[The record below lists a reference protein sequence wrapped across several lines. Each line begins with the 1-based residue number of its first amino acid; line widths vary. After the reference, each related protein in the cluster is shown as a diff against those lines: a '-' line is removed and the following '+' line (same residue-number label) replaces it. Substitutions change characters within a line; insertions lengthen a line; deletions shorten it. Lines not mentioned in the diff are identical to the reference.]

1 MKSLLLATGLVI
13 ASLPALAGD
22 VVTYTTEDSY
32 DDVTFSIES
41 AITDKGLV
49 IDSISHVGEMLER
62 TKGDVGSDVTI
73 FSQADVYSFCSA
85 KVSRAV
91 MEADPMNLRFCPYGI
106 FVMVTPDK
114 PDQTTVGYR
123 AMPEGPMQQVQ
134 TMLDEI
140 VKEAL
145 GD

>member
-1 MKSLLLATGLVI
+1 MKSLLLATGLV
-13 ASLPALAGD
+13 ALALPALASD
-22 VVTYTTEDSY
+22 VVTYTTEDSF
-32 DDVTFSIES
+32 DDVTFSVES

-49 IDSISHVGEMLER
+49 IDSVSHVGEMLER

-73 FSQADVYSFCSA
+73 FSNADVYNFCSA

-91 MEADPMNLRFCPYGI
+91 MEADPMNLQFCPYGI

-123 AMPEGPMQQVQ
+123 SFPDGPMKQVEA
-134 TMLDEI
+134 MLEEI

-145 GD
+145 GE

>member
-1 MKSLLLATGLVI
+1 MKTLLLATGLAV
-13 ASLPALAGD
+13 AALPALAGD
-22 VVTYTTEDSY
+22 VVTYVTEDSF
-32 DDVTFSIES
+32 DDVTFSVES

-49 IDSISHVGEMLER
+49 IDNVSHVGEMLER
-62 TKGDVGSDVTI
+62 TKADVGSDVTV
-73 FSQADVYSFCSA
+73 FANADVYNFCSA

-91 MEADPMNLRFCPYGI
+91 MEVDPINIQFCPYGI

-123 AMPEGPMQQVQ
+123 AMPEGPMKQVE
-134 TMLDEI
+134 TLLEEI

-145 GD
+145 AE